1 MSCKN
6 TKVPAGLMN
15 SFSRQDI
22 IGSTNSLPGQ
32 YDERFVNFEVNV
44 KERGRLEVH

>member
-22 IGSTNSLPGQ
+22 IGSTNGLPRQ
-32 YDERFVNFEVNV
+32 YERFVNFEVNV
-44 KERGRLEVH
+44 KERGRLKVH